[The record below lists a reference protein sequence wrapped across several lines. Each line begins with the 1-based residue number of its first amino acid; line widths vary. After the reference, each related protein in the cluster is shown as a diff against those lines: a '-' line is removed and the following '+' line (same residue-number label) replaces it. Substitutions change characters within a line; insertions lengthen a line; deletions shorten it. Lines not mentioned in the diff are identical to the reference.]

1 MLLMASKVPACAE
14 LARGAVQQQG
24 MCVVIGL
31 QSTGEANMNA
41 VRAPT
46 RCTTSSFKHSV
57 VRCGSTTDEA
67 ALAEYGTAWHA
78 ASVWDNTE

>member
-14 LARGAVQQQG
+14 LVRGAVQQQG

-41 VRAPT
+41 VRRPPKQMV
-46 RCTTSSFKHSV
+46 TSS
-57 VRCGSTTDEA
+57 
-67 ALAEYGTAWHA
+67 
-78 ASVWDNTE
+78 